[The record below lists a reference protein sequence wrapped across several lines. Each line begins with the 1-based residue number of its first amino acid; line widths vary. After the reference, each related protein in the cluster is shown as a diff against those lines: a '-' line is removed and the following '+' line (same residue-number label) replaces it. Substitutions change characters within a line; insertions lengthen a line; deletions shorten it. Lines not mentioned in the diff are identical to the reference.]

1 MRSSY
6 ARVLRA
12 QKPTGLQSSIRAMT
26 QRAGRYVRFAAVFEQ
41 RRPSEIYRR
50 ALAAMGHVVTANE
63 AEALFL
69 DDIRRA

>member
-1 MRSSY
+1 MSGVVRISS
-6 ARVLRA
+6 VMEH
-12 QKPTGLQSSIRAMT
+12 GSSIPAMT
-26 QRAGRYVRFAAVFEQ
+26 HRAGRCVRFVAFHEQ